1 MNKLFNVSASSF
13 CCTIREKKKTTI
25 KKEKLADKNELSNSK
40 STDTRDTEVESPTS
54 ATELDL
60 LND

>member
-25 KKEKLADKNELSNSK
+25 KKEKLADKNELSNLK
-40 STDTRDTEVESPTS
+40 STDTRDT
-54 ATELDL
+54 
-60 LND
+60 